1 MDVYQ
6 HYDAAYKPDVD
17 PDGIMT
23 RVVEASYADGNGAQ
37 ADENGYYSV
46 DDGRW
51 AEDGTENAVD
61 DGGGKYEPPVFRAT
75 GTAIDVGQIV
85 EYSFYSLAETE
96 SRRGYIV
103 HGIVH
108 SYFFLYDKWIC

>member
-6 HYDAAYKPDVD
+6 RYEAAYKIDVD

-61 DGGGKYEPPVFRAT
+61 DGGGKWNHQYSERRARPLT
-75 GTAIDVGQIV
+75 LVRLLSTLFTA
-85 EYSFYSLAETE
+85 SLKPSLGVAT
-96 SRRGYIV
+96 
-103 HGIVH
+103 
-108 SYFFLYDKWIC
+108 

>member
-6 HYDAAYKPDVD
+6 RYDAAYKPDVD

-23 RVVEASYADGNGAQ
+23 RVVETSYADGNGAQ

-51 AEDGTENAVD
+51 PKIEEKMPLTMVVASANHQYSER
-61 DGGGKYEPPVFRAT
+61 RARPLT
-75 GTAIDVGQIV
+75 LVRLLSTLFTA
-85 EYSFYSLAETE
+85 SLKPSLGVAT
-96 SRRGYIV
+96 
-103 HGIVH
+103 
-108 SYFFLYDKWIC
+108 

>member
-1 MDVYQ
+1 
-6 HYDAAYKPDVD
+6 
-17 PDGIMT
+17 MT

-37 ADENGYYSV
+37 ADENSYYSV

-51 AEDGTENAVD
+51 AENGTENAVD
-61 DGGGKYEPPVFRAT
+61 DGGGKCEPSVFRAT

-96 SRRGYIV
+96 SRRGHIV

-108 SYFFLYDKWIC
+108 SYFFFV